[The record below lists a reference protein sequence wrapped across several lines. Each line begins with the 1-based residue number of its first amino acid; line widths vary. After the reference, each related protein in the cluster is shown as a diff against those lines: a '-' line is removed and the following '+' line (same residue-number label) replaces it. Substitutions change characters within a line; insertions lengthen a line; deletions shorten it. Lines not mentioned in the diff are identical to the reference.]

1 MSDFKLTNKVVQDNK
16 LVQQTNWTLNEIPL
30 KIFKVLVSCINTS
43 NQNEH
48 DIITITKKELMSIVG
63 TGKNYSFLETQ
74 LKSLLD
80 EKLVVGTEES
90 RIYLS
95 IIDSVEW
102 FIHQDIVKVRFSPTI
117 MPFLVELKNNFL
129 QYDVTVVKELNS
141 KYSLIIYEYLLSRE
155 RHERNKHRT
164 YRIDIKEL
172 RRLTDT
178 IDKYSRIL
186 DFEKRVLIAAKEE
199 INNTRGLEFLMD
211 YSKVKVGR
219 RITAIDFRIRKR
231 TSYKETEFDDVAKP
245 EWLTREI

>member
-1 MSDFKLTNKVVQDNK
+1 MSDFKLTNKVVQANK

-43 NQNEH
+43 KQNEH

-80 EKLVVGTEES
+80 EKLVIGTEES

-219 RITAIDFRIRKR
+219 RITAIDFKIRKR